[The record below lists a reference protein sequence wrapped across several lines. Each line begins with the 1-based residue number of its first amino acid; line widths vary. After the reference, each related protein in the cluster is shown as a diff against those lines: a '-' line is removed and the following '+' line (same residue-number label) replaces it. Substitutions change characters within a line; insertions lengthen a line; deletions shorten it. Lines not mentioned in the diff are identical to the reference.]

1 MAPQGIQ
8 LNSMKVVQSN
18 SALSRVFLTIVLLVV
33 PLLSAQEGFDTTAA
47 RTEFLELELH
57 IAAATL
63 PRSEIDNRVLKIS
76 AVRSRSL
83 ACIAEG
89 DEHLTKLKR
98 ERVGFGFENLEQ
110 PELADTTRQELQAL
124 DTEVRGHQATVVDC
138 QLLAKRAQELLESLT
153 TYKGALLYVRLQENS
168 RSAATIVA
176 SLLND
181 RSDLAHSAMTA
192 VRDMAAKV
200 MNKLATSYLWAG
212 IGLVLLFAGCYL
224 SFLQDARREVLRSTD
239 GTSSFN
245 RLSLSIQESLLH
257 YAYLMLPLT
266 GISVRW
272 LVLPGD
278 DSPQSKLLHAVC
290 YLFTAY
296 VWGSAM
302 LRAMLR
308 PANQQW
314 LFVPIKPQNRESLA
328 RRLQILL
335 FVISL
340 AVSIQLA
347 LLHFSLPES
356 IAGML
361 RLCAV
366 VALTFNLIWLIWLV
380 DGLDRLEGRGRW
392 LRTFLVTILSTALLA
407 ELLGYLY
414 FSEFLLRGFIG
425 TLFSV
430 FILWLLSEFTS
441 EIFDGLD
448 TGKRSWHRRVRQR
461 LSIKDGEHMPGLV
474 WFRLIAVV
482 SVWLLAAMAFLAAW
496 ELSQVSLSYAKNI
509 FEEGFSI
516 GNLRVV
522 PAKMLLGLVL
532 FATIVLLSNT
542 LKSRM
547 KKQSSLLARLEPS
560 ARETALTLMG
570 YTGFIIALLIGLSL
584 AGFSFQNLAIVAG
597 ALSVGIGFG
606 LQNIVNNFVS
616 GIILLFERPIRR
628 GDWVVVGGTEGF
640 VKNIRVRST
649 EIETFDR
656 SDVIVP
662 NSEFISSQVTNWTL
676 NDPNGRL
683 KAPIGVA
690 YGSDVESVR
699 DILLGIANE
708 HPATVK
714 AGNFRQLPEPSVLFM
729 GFGDSALDF
738 ELRFFIQDIR
748 NWPIVLSDIN
758 FAIDREFRKARV
770 EIPFP
775 QRSVHLIPPTDS
787 PDEAE
792 Q

>member
-1 MAPQGIQ
+1 
-8 LNSMKVVQSN
+8 
-18 SALSRVFLTIVLLVV
+18 
-33 PLLSAQEGFDTTAA
+33 
-47 RTEFLELELH
+47 
-57 IAAATL
+57 
-63 PRSEIDNRVLKIS
+63 
-76 AVRSRSL
+76 
-83 ACIAEG
+83 
-89 DEHLTKLKR
+89 
-98 ERVGFGFENLEQ
+98 
-110 PELADTTRQELQAL
+110 
-124 DTEVRGHQATVVDC
+124 
-138 QLLAKRAQELLESLT
+138 
-153 TYKGALLYVRLQENS
+153 
-168 RSAATIVA
+168 
-176 SLLND
+176 
-181 RSDLAHSAMTA
+181 
-192 VRDMAAKV
+192 
-200 MNKLATSYLWAG
+200 
-212 IGLVLLFAGCYL
+212 
-224 SFLQDARREVLRSTD
+224 
-239 GTSSFN
+239 
-245 RLSLSIQESLLH
+245 
-257 YAYLMLPLT
+257 
-266 GISVRW
+266 
-272 LVLPGD
+272 
-278 DSPQSKLLHAVC
+278 
-290 YLFTAY
+290 
-296 VWGSAM
+296 
-302 LRAMLR
+302 
-308 PANQQW
+308 
-314 LFVPIKPQNRESLA
+314 
-328 RRLQILL
+328 
-335 FVISL
+335 
-340 AVSIQLA
+340 
-347 LLHFSLPES
+347 
-356 IAGML
+356 
-361 RLCAV
+361 
-366 VALTFNLIWLIWLV
+366 
-380 DGLDRLEGRGRW
+380 
-392 LRTFLVTILSTALLA
+392 
-407 ELLGYLY
+407 
-414 FSEFLLRGFIG
+414 
-425 TLFSV
+425 
-430 FILWLLSEFTS
+430 
-441 EIFDGLD
+441 
-448 TGKRSWHRRVRQR
+448 
-461 LSIKDGEHMPGLV
+461 
-474 WFRLIAVV
+474 
-482 SVWLLAAMAFLAAW
+482 
-496 ELSQVSLSYAKNI
+496 
-509 FEEGFSI
+509 
-516 GNLRVV
+516 
-522 PAKMLLGLVL
+522 
-532 FATIVLLSNT
+532 
-542 LKSRM
+542 
-547 KKQSSLLARLEPS
+547 LEPS